1 MHGGI
6 PQGKD
11 NYHVNVSLF
20 DSKTK
25 AEIADANVEVTAED
39 PVMGG
44 ETKKLE
50 PMVFYNDISYGNY
63 FHMPGKNPYRITVR
77 ITRPGERRPFITDF
91 DFTHY

>member
-6 PQGKD
+6 PRGKD

-20 DSKTK
+20 NSKTK
-25 AEIADANVEVTAED
+25 AEITDANVEATAAD

-50 PMVFYNDISYGNY
+50 TMVFNNDISYGNY
-63 FHMPGKNPYRITVR
+63 FHMPGKSPYRITVR
-77 ITRPGERRPFITDF
+77 ITTPGALQPVTAEF